1 MPYSSSWKLQ
11 SFEAISVTTPSYILS
26 NARLSLDTTLTNHCQ
41 QYTPITM
48 HYDVHLN
55 EVSPCLT
62 ATEKNMNL
70 VLIEYSRTVEDHDVS
85 DESFRILILTTRNG
99 DNKGPLQV
107 ALKHLT
113 IAGNV

>member
-1 MPYSSSWKLQ
+1 
-11 SFEAISVTTPSYILS
+11 
-26 NARLSLDTTLTNHCQ
+26 
-41 QYTPITM
+41 M

-85 DESFRILILTTRNG
+85 DESFRILIFTTRNG

-113 IAGNV
+113 IAGNVQGDRVLAPGTAEALAYHPCQNGHGSKV